1 MTRREVSPV
10 RSTGVDARPRH
21 ATSIATPPVVKEVL
35 DGPGQALD
43 ALTRRWSE
51 PRFGHDFGKVRVHAD
66 ARAAESA
73 LSVGAEAY
81 TVGEHVVFGAD
92 RYRPQDAAG
101 RRLLAHELAH
111 VAQEAEG
118 RGHGDVASLEA
129 EANRLSGT
137 SHRPLP
143 VHGRMRLGGHALHRR
158 PSPSPSP
165 ELSFAMLLSIG
176 PLTADQAKQAFAIYR
191 TIPAAKRPATLE
203 THFKSGALA
212 TLLRALPQAEA
223 INVYPNE
230 LREML
235 RFVQEASTRA
245 ASGKSDD
252 KMAEVQAK
260 FQRAEAEK
268 AAAAAAAAKAPV
280 GKAAPKASEAEIES
294 ARKEKVAKTSVAPP
308 AAVIKWDGMDKATRD
323 DWIKR
328 AGVAVDA
335 VVRLAATR
343 FPELKLKKTHF
354 DADFARVEKRGA
366 NVLAFEGG
374 SAAAPTAVV
383 GYEFVRAAE
392 ADPAYVLGIVTHEL
406 FGHREY
412 GAYGSEYH
420 LKLYDQAQ
428 AKIPGYV
435 KPAAGSDQRR
445 TETDSYA
452 YQETEI
458 YALLRSLPQSTTIAP
473 KDAGKKLVGY
483 DPATFA
489 KARIGIIKSQWE
501 PTIAVAVV
509 RGLYQRLLL
518 DPRIT
523 GPAINVFRDGV
534 KAHFSAAE
542 AKEILK

>member
-176 PLTADQAKQAFAIYR
+176 PLTADQAKQAFAIY
-191 TIPAAKRPATLE
+191 
-203 THFKSGALA
+203 
-212 TLLRALPQAEA
+212 
-223 INVYPNE
+223 
-230 LREML
+230 
-235 RFVQEASTRA
+235 
-245 ASGKSDD
+245 
-252 KMAEVQAK
+252 
-260 FQRAEAEK
+260 
-268 AAAAAAAAKAPV
+268 
-280 GKAAPKASEAEIES
+280 
-294 ARKEKVAKTSVAPP
+294 
-308 AAVIKWDGMDKATRD
+308 
-323 DWIKR
+323 
-328 AGVAVDA
+328 
-335 VVRLAATR
+335 
-343 FPELKLKKTHF
+343 
-354 DADFARVEKRGA
+354 
-366 NVLAFEGG
+366 
-374 SAAAPTAVV
+374 
-383 GYEFVRAAE
+383 
-392 ADPAYVLGIVTHEL
+392 
-406 FGHREY
+406 
-412 GAYGSEYH
+412 
-420 LKLYDQAQ
+420 
-428 AKIPGYV
+428 
-435 KPAAGSDQRR
+435 
-445 TETDSYA
+445 
-452 YQETEI
+452 
-458 YALLRSLPQSTTIAP
+458 
-473 KDAGKKLVGY
+473 
-483 DPATFA
+483 
-489 KARIGIIKSQWE
+489 
-501 PTIAVAVV
+501 
-509 RGLYQRLLL
+509 
-518 DPRIT
+518 
-523 GPAINVFRDGV
+523 
-534 KAHFSAAE
+534 
-542 AKEILK
+542 